1 MLLSRRIA
9 FFSFLGWKIKRPP
22 EASAVSSQQFSLRQ
36 INHKKYSIVQS
47 ILSGLLNL
55 ERNFGACHTIRF
67 YGTPPSLPPYGG
79 TFFREQGSIVLLG
92 NFSYVAEPLKL
103 GDLSGNRFGIVL
115 RNLTLPSGGEN
126 GAENGAG
133 GGQDASADKASKK
146 EAEDAEAAVI
156 EAGAKLKETVDRR
169 CAWVKERGF
178 INYFG
183 LQRFGSGGAP
193 TSEVGLAMLKEDWA
207 GAVRLIMTPRMGE
220 NEATHA
226 SKVGFPC
233 ACLFVRCAW
242 TTAIMY
248 RLCSS
253 RPVGLRL

>member
-1 MLLSRRIA
+1 M
-9 FFSFLGWKIKRPP
+9 
-22 EASAVSSQQFSLRQ
+22 
-36 INHKKYSIVQS
+36 
-47 ILSGLLNL
+47 
-55 ERNFGACHTIRF
+55 
-67 YGTPPSLPPYGG
+67 
-79 TFFREQGSIVLLG
+79 
-92 NFSYVAEPLKL
+92 AEPLKL

-115 RNLTLPSGGEN
+115 RNLTLPSSGGNGTDN
-126 GAENGAG
+126 GAENGAKNGAG
-133 GGQDASADKASKK
+133 GQQDASTDEASKK
-146 EAEDAEAAVI
+146 EAEDAEAAVA

-226 SKVGFPC
+226 SKVGCTVYMLICTICVDHRGYVLLLVFFTNC
-233 ACLFVRCAW
+233 RIASIFFCLQRCHGA
-242 TTAIMY
+242 A
-248 RLCSS
+248 
-253 RPVGLRL
+253 